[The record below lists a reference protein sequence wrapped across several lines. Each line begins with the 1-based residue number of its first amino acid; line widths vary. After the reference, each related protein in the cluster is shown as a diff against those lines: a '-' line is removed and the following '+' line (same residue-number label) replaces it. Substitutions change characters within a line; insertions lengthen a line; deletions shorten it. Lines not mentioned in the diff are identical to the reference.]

1 MNSTISAGDTAWV
14 LVSAALVFLM
24 TPGLAF
30 FYGGLVHRRNA
41 LNTFM
46 MVVIALAASALVWMG
61 IGYSLAFSPGT
72 KWLGKLTWVGFT
84 GVGQDPQTDYAATI
98 PHLAFAVF
106 QCMFAVITPALI
118 CGAIIG
124 RMKFRAYMMFIILW
138 GVAVY
143 APVAHWVWGLGGWI
157 RDLGALDFAGG
168 TVVHITAGCAALVCA
183 LVLGPRQEHGR
194 TPNLPHNIPFVL
206 LGAGLLWF
214 GWFGF
219 NAGSAL
225 GANGLASLA
234 FVTTNMSAAAAML
247 MWLMLEAGTGG
258 KPTAVGAA
266 TAAVVGLVGIT
277 PAAGFVSPLAAVAIG
292 VISATAS
299 YFAIQY
305 RARTKMDDTLDVFAC
320 HGIGGITGALL
331 TGVFA
336 QKSLNPAGAD
346 GLLAGNPKLLL
357 TQVIAVGATIGFTVV
372 MSYGLLKLIGLVT
385 PLRAGL
391 REEVEGLDRHEHGEE
406 AYTDGTGADILGGS
420 VIVNPLEGLLKPEA
434 ASTTPEPSS
443 VS

>member
-14 LVSAALVFLM
+14 LISTALVFLM

-61 IGYSLAFSPGT
+61 IGYSLAFSPGSQ
-72 KWLGKLTWVGFT
+72 WLGKLTWVGFN
-84 GVGQDPQTDYAATI
+84 GVGQDPQADYAATI
-98 PHLAFAVF
+98 PHLAFAIF

-118 CGAIIG
+118 CGAIVG
-124 RMKFRAYMMFIILW
+124 RMKFRAYMLFIIFW
-138 GVAVY
+138 GVVVY
-143 APVAHWVWGLGGWI
+143 APVAHWVWGIGGWI
-157 RDLGALDFAGG
+157 RNLGALDFAGG

-183 LVLGPRQEHGR
+183 LVLGPRQENRR
-194 TPNLPHNIPFVL
+194 TPSLPHNIPFVL

-247 MWLMLEAGTGG
+247 MWLMLETGTGG

-292 VISATAS
+292 IISATAS
-299 YFAIQY
+299 YFAIQM
-305 RARTKMDDTLDVFAC
+305 RARTKLDDTLDVFAC
-320 HGIGGITGALL
+320 HGIGGISGALL

-336 QKSLNPAGAD
+336 QKSLNSAGAD

-357 TQVIAVGATIGFTVV
+357 TQLIAVGATIGFTVV

-385 PLRAGL
+385 PLRVGL

-406 AYTDGTGADILGGS
+406 VYADGAGADILGGS
-420 VIVNPLEGLLKPEA
+420 VIVNPLEGLLKPET
-434 ASTTPEPSS
+434 SGSPEPSS
-443 VS
+443 AS